1 MPPQPKL
8 EPMKSIGLRLPIL
21 VFATFLFTS
30 SSYSQFNW
38 NTIDD
43 SISLSPEIYSIN
55 GGITISFLGK
65 VITEDNKVYIDFK
78 SKNVYVNNYN
88 NMFKFPFDQVG
99 KIYITDLEEFNGSSL
114 FETELKESI
123 IKSHRK
129 QLYHGL
135 DLNLATFTYSKKNKI
150 DMTKEGKLFVKNE
163 KQRIGK
169 ICAVGL
175 NFAIIVTE
183 SGELLSM
190 GDGDFNSL
198 TIANT
203 SAKDCKTLYNLIFN
217 YFQKELDTR
226 IDSWEQDVL
235 TLDVNS
241 LVNRFGPIH
250 TIKEVSPEIKQYE
263 WKWPKVTYQVNIS
276 TSSKQFGIGNFT
288 RQSNY
293 SGNTFSS
300 IYGSVTGSSLFAYG
314 NSYRTANL
322 ESSSFGITSTI
333 TNTSQN
339 GDVVMS
345 DEGSS
350 ITLIKDKNGK
360 STLLFHTNIFSELG
374 YGKPFK
380 FIEY

>member
-1 MPPQPKL
+1 
-8 EPMKSIGLRLPIL
+8 MKALGLRSIIL
-21 VFATFLFTS
+21 SLATFVFIAPS
-30 SSYSQFNW
+30 FSQFNW
-38 NTIDD
+38 NTISDT
-43 SISLSPEIYSIN
+43 ISLSPEIYSIN
-55 GGITISFLGK
+55 GGITINFLGK

-78 SKNVYVNNYN
+78 GKNVYVNNYN

-99 KIYITDLEEFNGSSL
+99 RIYITDLDEFNGSSL
-114 FETELKESI
+114 FDSELKENI

-169 ICAVGL
+169 ICAVGV
-175 NFAIIVTE
+175 NFVVIVTE
-183 SGELLSM
+183 AGEMLSM

-198 TIANT
+198 SIANT
-203 SAKDCKTLYNLIFN
+203 NAKDCKTLYNLIFK

-226 IDSWEQDVL
+226 IDSWEQEVL

-241 LVNRFGPIH
+241 LVNRLGPIH

-263 WKWPKVTYQVNIS
+263 WKWPRVTYQVNIS
-276 TSSKQFGIGNFT
+276 TVSKQFGIGSFT
-288 RQSNY
+288 RSSNY
-293 SGNTFSS
+293 SGSTFSS
-300 IYGSVTGSSLFAYG
+300 IYGSATGSSLFAYG
-314 NSYRTANL
+314 NSYRTAGL

-339 GDVVMS
+339 GDIVMA

-350 ITLIKDKNGK
+350 VTIIKDKNGK
-360 STLLFHTNIFSELG
+360 SSLLFHTNIFSELG